1 MDDPKKKYRE
11 KNREKI
17 REKQREYYQRTKAE
31 RVAWQKEYK
40 QTTQGKLA
48 QRYAHIKHKYGL
60 SKEDYLQLLEKQ
72 NNVCAICLNPE
83 TIENSILCVDHCH
96 TTGKVRGLLCRMCN
110 SALGKFGD
118 NLSNLKRAVAY
129 LEND

>member
-11 KNREKI
+11 ANREKI
-17 REKQREYYQRTKAE
+17 REKQREYYQRTKAQQLE
-31 RVAWQKEYK
+31 WKKEYQ
-40 QTTQGKLA
+40 QTPQGKLA
-48 QRYAHIKHKYGL
+48 QRYGHIKHRYGL
-60 SKEDYLQLLEKQ
+60 SKEDYNELLEKQ
-72 NNVCAICLNPE
+72 NHVCAICLNPE
-83 TIENSILCVDHCH
+83 TIENSILCVDHDH

>member
-1 MDDPKKKYRE
+1 MGEAQKRYRE
-11 KNREKI
+11 QHRDKI
-17 REKQREYYQRTKAE
+17 NAKQKEYYQRTKEAKQ
-31 RVAWQKEYK
+31 AQQKRYM
-40 QTTQGKLA
+40 QTPQGKLA
-48 QRYAHIKHKYGL
+48 RRYSHIKHRYGL
-60 SKEDYLQLLEKQ
+60 SKEDYSKLLEKQ